1 MSTVEVAY
9 DLKNVTSH
17 LIASTSEIMAYGMP
31 YDKIGQYLIGNIDY
45 EKVCDGFY
53 SFYSNYVTPCG
64 TIGVTDCSELD
75 NLAAIMK
82 EINQRYTFNEE
93 LTGELQRLDGYTP
106 TIFFDYGDYVSK
118 LCSDPDLLEQFN
130 EQLKRAVPFKRNTE
144 QYFTA
149 ISSSYYGEKLISILS
164 PESRFPT
171 QALIRVLQKRTK
183 QRGILPLI
191 KSTLRSIRW

>member
-1 MSTVEVAY
+1 
-9 DLKNVTSH
+9 
-17 LIASTSEIMAYGMP
+17 MP

-82 EINQRYTFNEE
+82 EINQR
-93 LTGELQRLDGYTP
+93 
-106 TIFFDYGDYVSK
+106 
-118 LCSDPDLLEQFN
+118 SDPDLLEQFN
-130 EQLKRAVPFKRNTE
+130 EQLKRTVPFKRNTK

-149 ISSSYYGEKLISILS
+149 ISSSYYGERIDINTFSGITISD
-164 PESRFPT
+164 P
-171 QALIRVLQKRTK
+171 
-183 QRGILPLI
+183 
-191 KSTLRSIRW
+191 STNPGASKKNETAWYIATH